1 MLMALLVPCALG
13 KQSSTCTEDSNRT
26 GAPGKHRSLVLRDIN
41 AVDELARDS
50 QGNRREQHQ

>member
-1 MLMALLVPCALG
+1 MVRLE
-13 KQSSTCTEDSNRT
+13 KRSSTCTADSDRT

-50 QGNRREQHQ
+50 RGDRREQHQ